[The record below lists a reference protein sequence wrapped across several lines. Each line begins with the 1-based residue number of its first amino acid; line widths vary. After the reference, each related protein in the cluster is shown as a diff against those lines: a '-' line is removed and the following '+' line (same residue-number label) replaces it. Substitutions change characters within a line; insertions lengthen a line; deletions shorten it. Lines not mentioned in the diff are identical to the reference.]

1 MSDHVSGTNVIAGG
15 HLISSSVHK
24 KSAENDI
31 NLLRMNNAS
40 ATSLYLFFPYED
52 KSLT

>member
-15 HLISSSVHK
+15 HLIASSVHK

-31 NLLRMNNAS
+31 NLLRIKNAS
-40 ATSLYLFFPYED
+40 ATRLYFLYPFED
-52 KSLT
+52 KFLT